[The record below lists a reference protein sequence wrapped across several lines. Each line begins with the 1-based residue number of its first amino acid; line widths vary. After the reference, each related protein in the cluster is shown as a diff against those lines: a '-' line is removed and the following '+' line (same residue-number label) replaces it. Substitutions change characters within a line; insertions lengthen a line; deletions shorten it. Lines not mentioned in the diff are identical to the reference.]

1 MTNVQCPVRRSA
13 AATRCRDIGYWAL
26 LIHWSLLIGHSL
38 GIGHWALVIVTT
50 PLPHRF
56 KQWLIVTVMSQ
67 PPSQSA
73 EDYLE
78 RIHELIEEKG
88 YARVVDIASSLKV
101 KQASVTSMVQKL
113 GELGYL
119 NYEKYRGL
127 ILTPKGREVACR
139 IQKRHETLSRFF
151 SLFGLDA
158 KTQQHDIEGIEHHL
172 SPATAEVLSDLARF
186 FEKNPETLKA
196 FVQSRKQPKR

>member
-1 MTNVQCPVRRSA
+1 VQAFLRCSEALA
-13 AATRCRDIGYWAL
+13 ADACQCLEGCGL
-26 LIHWSLLIGHSL
+26 LPGRMPQQ
-38 GIGHWALVIVTT
+38 T
-50 PLPHRF
+50 
-56 KQWLIVTVMSQ
+56 
-67 PPSQSA
+67 PSQTA

-88 YARVVDIASSLKV
+88 YARVVDIASSLEV

-127 ILTPKGREVACR
+127 VLTEKGKVVATG
-139 IQKRHETLSRFF
+139 IQKRHETLARFF

-158 KTQQHDIEGIEHHL
+158 ATQRRDIEGIEHHL
-172 SPATAEVLSDLARF
+172 SPATVEILADLAAF
-186 FEKNPETLKA
+186 FERNPETLKT
-196 FVQSRKQPKR
+196 FVKSRKDG

>member
-1 MTNVQCPVRRSA
+1 MPQIP
-13 AATRCRDIGYWAL
+13 
-26 LIHWSLLIGHSL
+26 
-38 GIGHWALVIVTT
+38 
-50 PLPHRF
+50 
-56 KQWLIVTVMSQ
+56 

-119 NYEKYRGL
+119 NYDKYRGL
-127 ILTPKGREVACR
+127 ILTDKGRTVARR
-139 IQKRHETLSRFF
+139 IHTRNETLSRYF

-158 KTQQHDIEGIEHHL
+158 EPDRRGIEGSEPHTNT
-172 SPATAEVLSDLARF
+172 ATVEV
-186 FEKNPETLKA
+186 
-196 FVQSRKQPKR
+196 

>member
-1 MTNVQCPVRRSA
+1 MPQS
-13 AATRCRDIGYWAL
+13 
-26 LIHWSLLIGHSL
+26 
-38 GIGHWALVIVTT
+38 
-50 PLPHRF
+50 
-56 KQWLIVTVMSQ
+56 

-78 RIHELIEEKG
+78 RIHELIEQKG
-88 YARVVDIASSLKV
+88 YARVVDIASSLGV

-113 GELGYL
+113 AEAGYL

-127 ILTPKGREVACR
+127 ILTKQGLAVACK

-158 KTQQHDIEGIEHHL
+158 ATQKTDIEGIEHHL
-172 SPATAEVLSDLARF
+172 SRDTVKVIADLAQF
-186 FEKNPETLKA
+186 FEDHPKTLKL
-196 FVQSRKQPKR
+196 FLKSRKGGS

>member
-1 MTNVQCPVRRSA
+1 MGMVKDFNGADCLGRVFLKRRQRSPTERPGRSPSNRTGHSSA
-13 AATRCRDIGYWAL
+13 PALALPPGLVVYCRDMA
-26 LIHWSLLIGHSL
+26 
-38 GIGHWALVIVTT
+38 T
-50 PLPHRF
+50 PASPG
-56 KQWLIVTVMSQ
+56 
-67 PPSQSA
+67 QSA

-88 YARVVDIASSLKV
+88 YARVVDIASSLQV

-127 ILTPKGREVACR
+127 VLTEKGKQVATN

-158 KTQQHDIEGIEHHL
+158 ETQKQDTEGSDHHL
-172 SPATAEVLSDLARF
+172 SPETVEILADLARF
-186 FEKNPETLKA
+186 FEESPETLKQ
-196 FVQSRKQPKR
+196 FLKSRKQSK